1 MIRQFQNFSKIIF
14 ARSGARRQN
23 FKRLPDRARNLRVV
37 SPSSVS
43 TSQSCMLE
51 FNDWLTNNVAEIV

>member
-1 MIRQFQNFSKIIF
+1 MVRQFQNFSKIIF

-43 TSQSCMLE
+43 NHFTELYVRVQ
-51 FNDWLTNNVAEIV
+51 